1 MELNNS
7 YCNVL
12 VVNVQSMTEEN
23 ATCITMRSLFS
34 NLPRENICEVSV
46 SQTPIETERLKAVT
60 LNNSFFPLRKILMS
74 GAANSINKKIKA
86 SSSPDLASHK
96 DALYK
101 EKVRQLCY
109 ALSDM
114 TPIIKR
120 GEIVRKIGNFKPDVI
135 YTIGCSILSLKLS
148 YMLSKHYG
156 VNIVMHFMDNWVEEL
171 EWSSNSL
178 LKPYHRILKGYV
190 KKCYK
195 RSKCALAI
203 SEDMA
208 KHYTELTGIRHEFI
222 MNSVPVDDFR
232 NEPREI
238 TSTVNVTYAGGLHLD
253 RWVTLKEVEKQL
265 LQYSERSQKSIVF
278 NIYTSQADKEKYSDY
293 FDNRITVFHNYVPHS
308 EISRIYKAS
317 DILIHAETLNS
328 KYNAFFKYSV
338 STKIPEYLSSGRPVI
353 LLCPKSMA
361 LYNYLKSNN
370 AAYVADSTDS
380 FLKLF
385 ESLINDKTERLN
397 IINSAQK
404 LAAENHD
411 FYAVQKKFKH
421 ILEECKC

>member
-1 MELNNS
+1 MELNDS
-7 YCNVL
+7 FCNVL

-34 NLPRENICEVSV
+34 NWPRENICEVSV
-46 SQTPIETERLKAVT
+46 SQTPIETERFKAVA
-60 LNNSFFPLRKILMS
+60 LQNSFFPLRMLLMS
-74 GAANSINKKIKA
+74 GAANSLNKKIKE
-86 SSSPDLASHK
+86 SSSTDTISPEEPST
-96 DALYK
+96 K
-101 EKVRQLCY
+101 EKIRQLCY
-109 ALSDM
+109 TICDM
-114 TPIIKR
+114 TPIVKR
-120 GEIVRKIGNFKPDVI
+120 KEIMKRIGDFRPDVI
-135 YTIGCSILSLKLS
+135 YTIGCSVLSLKLA

-171 EWSSNSL
+171 EWSSNPL
-178 LKPYHRILKGYV
+178 LKPYHCVLKGYV
-190 KKCYK
+190 KKCYR
-195 RSKCALAI
+195 RSKYALAI
-203 SEDMA
+203 SEEMA
-208 KHYTELTGIRHEFI
+208 KHYTETTGVPHDYI
-222 MNSVPVDDFR
+222 MNSVPVDDFW

-265 LQYSERSQKSIVF
+265 LQYSERSQRSIVF
-278 NIYTSQADKEKYSDY
+278 NIYTSQADREKYSDY
-293 FDNRITVFHNYVPHS
+293 FDNRITVFHNYVSHS
-308 EISRIYKAS
+308 EITRIYKAS

-370 AAYVADSTDS
+370 AAYVTDSTDS
-380 FLKLF
+380 FLTLF

>member
-1 MELNNS
+1 MKLNEG

-34 NLPRENICEVSV
+34 NWPSESICEVSV
-46 SQTPIETERLKAVT
+46 SSAPIETERFKAVT
-60 LNNSFFPLRKILMS
+60 LQNGFFPLRKLLMS
-74 GAANSINKKIKA
+74 EAADKLNKKMKA
-86 SSSPDLASHK
+86 SSLPDSAPNK
-96 DALYK
+96 NALNK

-120 GEIVRKIGNFKPDVI
+120 GEILRKIGNFKPDVI

-178 LKPYHRILKGYV
+178 LKPYHSILKGYV

-195 RSKCALAI
+195 HSKCALAI
-203 SEDMA
+203 SEAMA
-208 KHYTELTGIRHEFI
+208 KHYTELTGVSHDYI
-222 MNSVPVDDFR
+222 MNSVPLNDFR

-238 TSTVNVTYAGGLHLD
+238 TSTVTVTYAGGLHLE

-265 LQYSERSQKSIVF
+265 LQYGERSQRSIVF
-278 NIYTSQADKEKYSDY
+278 NIYTSQTDREKYSDY
-293 FDNRITVFHNYVPHS
+293 FDNRITVFHNYVSHA

-317 DILIHAETLNS
+317 DILIHAEALNS

-353 LLCPKSMA
+353 LLCPESMA
-361 LYNYLKSNN
+361 LYNYLKENN
-370 AAYVADSTDS
+370 AAYVTDSTDS
-380 FLKLF
+380 FLTLF
-385 ESLINDKTERLN
+385 ESLINDTTERFN

-411 FYAVQKKFKH
+411 FYDAQKKIKH